1 MHESQSMQRFLYHCT
16 SAAHVQA
23 LRVVAPGAA
32 QRAALEEHG
41 GADARPVLGGEALQV
56 QNGAGDVCRR
66 NSIVLNWYH
75 IWWLSRAMISSCSS
89 LPMVVK

>member
-1 MHESQSMQRFLYHCT
+1 MQRLPIHCT
-16 SAAHVQA
+16 SRFELQA

-56 QNGAGDVCRR
+56 QDGAGERCVV
-66 NSIVLNWYH
+66 SV
-75 IWWLSRAMISSCSS
+75 ISSI
-89 LPMVVK
+89 